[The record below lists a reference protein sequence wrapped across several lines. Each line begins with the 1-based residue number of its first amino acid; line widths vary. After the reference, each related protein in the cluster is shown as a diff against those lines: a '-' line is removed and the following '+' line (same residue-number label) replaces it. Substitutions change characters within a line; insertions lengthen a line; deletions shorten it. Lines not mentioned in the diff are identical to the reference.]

1 MIPPHIDIHAM
12 ARTLGGRVVRGN
24 VIECPGPSRKKNS
37 TSLTIWVDDKHPE
50 GFSVYSHT
58 GRTFQEARD
67 YVRETAGLPTWKPN
81 GREQVQPVF
90 PAKEYIYF
98 GADGIEHHRVDALSD
113 GSFRHYHYYIDG
125 WLNGPPD
132 LLIPFA
138 LSDTQSD
145 ETIWLVRGEYH
156 AQLIR
161 DGFMQVATTYPSG
174 LDVHADASFLHYLDG
189 KDVRIL
195 DVGGAQS
202 QEFCSK
208 FSEALNL
215 PVYKLPPSARTLI
228 EFASHPDASLGQCEP
243 ASEPQKLVFIP
254 TPFEL
259 GDPTQIS
266 PRQWI
271 YDFRLIRGFVSL
283 TVAPGGLGKSSLA
296 MVDSLAMA
304 IGRPL
309 FDDSPVQEKKSL
321 RVWYWNGEDPQ
332 EETRR
337 RIAAIALH
345 YKVKNTDIGGRLFT
359 DTGRETEIILGNMD
373 GQEITVNETLFTD
386 LEKTILANRI
396 DVLMIDPFSSAHRL
410 PENDNSAINAI
421 ARRLAKLAD
430 RCNCAVEIVHHTRKT
445 NGAETTVE
453 DGRGAS
459 SMRDAVRS
467 ARALNVMSYEDFGRD
482 LGISEDEC
490 KSYFSVGEG
499 KASMSSRASGVKWRR
514 LVSVPL
520 GNATVD
526 RDEDTVGVVTYYE
539 LKKPDESVEK
549 TNNLAELETTL
560 IDIVRQ
566 NDMTR
571 HWPGR
576 GVPPKGWLGKVAMD
590 RMGLINVANGKVNQV
605 IKNLLNDGKIILR
618 QSRDNGNEMSC
629 YALPGSSE
637 RADNADP
644 PDSNDLP
651 F

>member
-1 MIPPHIDIHAM
+1 M
-12 ARTLGGRVVRGN
+12 ARALAGRVVRGN

-37 TSLTIWVDDKHPE
+37 SSLTIWVDDKHPE

-67 YVRETAGLPTWKPN
+67 YVRDTAGFPAWKPN

-90 PAKEYIYF
+90 PAKEYIYEN
-98 GADGIEHHRVDALSD
+98 ADGGPYHRVDALSD
-113 GSFRHYHYYIDG
+113 GSFRHYHYDLDG
-125 WLNGPPD
+125 WANGAPD

-145 ETIWLVRGEYH
+145 ETIWIVRGEYN

-161 DGFMQVATTYPSG
+161 DGFRNVATTYPSG
-174 LDVHADASFLHYLDG
+174 LDVHADASFLHYLTG

-195 DVGGAQS
+195 HVGGAQS
-202 QEFCSK
+202 EEFCRA
-208 FSEALNL
+208 FSEALTL
-215 PVYKLPPSARTLI
+215 PVHILPANVRTLT
-228 EFASHPDASLGQCEP
+228 EFSREPDASLDLCTI
-243 ASEPQKLVFIP
+243 SEEQPKLAFTP
-254 TPFEL
+254 TPFDL
-259 GDPTQIS
+259 GDPTQIP
-266 PRQWI
+266 PRQWL

-296 MVDSLAMA
+296 MVDSLSMV

-309 FDDSPVQEKKSL
+309 FQDSPFQEKTPA

-345 YKVKNTDIGGRLFT
+345 YGVTNADIGGRLFT
-359 DTGRETEIILGNMD
+359 DTGRETEIILGGMSGN
-373 GQEITVNETLFTD
+373 EIEVNEALFSD

-396 DVLMIDPFSSAHRL
+396 DVLIIDPFSSAHRL

-430 RCNCAVEIVHHTRKT
+430 RCNAAVEIVHHTRKT

-467 ARALNVMSYEDFGRD
+467 ARALNVMSYDDIGRD
-482 LGISEDEC
+482 LGFSEDEC
-490 KSYFSVGEG
+490 KTYFSVGLG
-499 KASMSSRASGVKWRR
+499 KASMSSKSSGIQWRR

-520 GNATVD
+520 GNATPD

-539 LKKPDESVEK
+539 IKREDEKTER
-549 TNNLAELETTL
+549 TNNLSNTESIIL
-560 IDIVRQ
+560 DIVKL

-571 HWPGR
+571 HWGGR
-576 GVPPKGWLGKVAMD
+576 NVPPKGWLGKAVID
-590 RMGLINVANGKVNQV
+590 RMGLIGVPNGKINHV
-605 IKNLLNDGKIILR
+605 IKNMLNDGKLILR
-618 QSRDNGNEMSC
+618 STREAGNEVSC
-629 YALPGSSE
+629 YTLPGATE
-637 RADNADP
+637 RADTYDP
-644 PDSNDLP
+644 PDYSDDP

>member
-1 MIPPHIDIHAM
+1 MTSSHIDIHAM

-37 TSLTIWVDDKHPE
+37 SSLTVWVDDKHPE

-67 YVRETAGLPTWKPN
+67 YVRDTAGLPPWKPN
-81 GREQVQPVF
+81 GHATQAQPVF
-90 PAKEYIYF
+90 PATEYIY
-98 GADGIEHHRVDALSD
+98 DGPDGEPYHRVDALSD
-113 GSFRHYHYYIDG
+113 GTFRHYQYDIDG
-125 WLNGPPD
+125 WKNGAPD

-161 DGFMQVATTYPSG
+161 DGFQQVATTYPSG
-174 LDVHADASFLHYLDG
+174 LDVHADPSFLHYLDG

-195 DVGGAQS
+195 DVGGARS
-202 QEFCSK
+202 AEFCRT
-208 FSEALNL
+208 FADALSL
-215 PVYKLPPSARTLI
+215 PIYRLPDGVRTLTDFSRI
-228 EFASHPDASLGQCEP
+228 PDASLNHCEIATETP
-243 ASEPQKLVFIP
+243 ELVFKP
-254 TPFEL
+254 TPFDL
-259 GDPTQIS
+259 GDPTKIP

-304 IGRPL
+304 IGRKL
-309 FDDSPVQEKKSL
+309 FDDSPVQEKKPL

-337 RIAAIALH
+337 RVAAIALH
-345 YKVKNTDIGGRLFT
+345 YGVTNEEIGGRLFT
-359 DTGRETEIILGNMD
+359 DTGRETEIILGDMN
-373 GQEITVNETLFTD
+373 GQEININEALFAD
-386 LEKTILANRI
+386 LEKAILANKI

-410 PENDNSAINAI
+410 PENDNSAINAV

-430 RCNCAVEIVHHTRKT
+430 LCGCAVEIVHHTRKT

-467 ARALNVMSYEDFGRD
+467 ARALNVMSEDIGEK
-482 LGISEDEC
+482 LGISKDDC
-490 KSYFSVGEG
+490 KSYFSVGVG
-499 KASMSSRASGVKWRR
+499 KASMSSKANGVQWRR

-520 GNATVD
+520 GNATPD

-539 LKKPDESVEK
+539 LKEKEKVEK
-549 TNNLAELETTL
+549 TNDLTNIEPIILEILAN
-560 IDIVRQ
+560 

-571 HWPGR
+571 HWG
-576 GVPPKGWLGKVAMD
+576 GKSQPPKGWLGKSVID
-590 RMGLINVANGKVNQV
+590 RMGLIDVPYGVINRT
-605 IKNLLNDGKIILR
+605 IKNMINDKKILTR
-618 QSRDNGNEMSC
+618 SVGEDTC
-629 YALPGSSE
+629 YTLAK
-637 RADNADP
+637 RTDDP
-644 PDSNDLP
+644 PDTDRDDSP